1 MTIESKID
9 ELIAAVER
17 LTCAVILNT
26 KGVPTVTISEEGRPV
41 KVAKKQEAPAEVAA
55 KLEKTDNVITIA
67 AVVKTKTVAE
77 LQELCLKLVRADP
90 ANKKS
95 ILGILV
101 DLGAKLIKDVKEAD
115 LPILQEKLEA
125 LAK

>member
-1 MTIESKID
+1 MSIESKID
-9 ELIAAVER
+9 ELIAAIER

-26 KGVPTVTISEEGRPV
+26 TGVPLVTVSEQGRPV
-41 KVAKKQEAPAEVAA
+41 KVAKKQETPAE
-55 KLEKTDNVITIA
+55 KSETTDNVIPIA

-77 LQELCLKLVRADP
+77 LQEFCLTLVRADP

-101 DLGAKLIKDVKEAD
+101 NLGAKLIKDVTEAD